1 MRRLLSDVEMRAD
14 IKVRETKERL
24 EAAIEERDRAEDE
37 ANMIGRRR
45 AREIEELKVKAREA
59 ERALRRAEEDKEE
72 LEHAQRDWKR
82 RREDLESETERSK
95 QELADVRQAMAQ
107 LRDALDASGKQTNEL
122 EKEKSELRRSL
133 EETSQRVEKLRK
145 SNKSLS
151 EELKTL
157 QPSSAARRRGG
168 GLDSSNL
175 SPRSSLDSR
184 PGGLVSPPP
193 GSGARLRNGSIAR
206 SETPNMPEGPMV
218 DAVYIKHVF
227 LQFLEQKDKT
237 HRQQLIPVL
246 GKLLHFDE

>member
-1 MRRLLSDVEMRAD
+1 MV
-14 IKVRETKERL
+14 
-24 EAAIEERDRAEDE
+24 
-37 ANMIGRRR
+37 GRRR

-95 QELADVRQAMAQ
+95 QELADVRQAMSQ
-107 LRDALDASGKQTNEL
+107 LRDALDASEKQANEL
-122 EKEKSELRRSL
+122 EKEKTELRRSL

-157 QPSSAARRRGG
+157 QPTAARRRGG

-175 SPRSSLDSR
+175 SPRSSMDSR
-184 PGGLVSPPP
+184 PGGVASPPP

-206 SETPNMPEGPMV
+206 SETPNTPEGTMV